1 MALFSVGA
9 LALWWAEST
18 GWTIESFRLF
28 FLCGAVLNV
37 SWLALGTVYLLWGK
51 AIGNHVRTWLIAG
64 SGFAVGV
71 VFASSAR
78 TTIDPAEFPIG
89 REVFGPGPRIL
100 AAIGSGVPAMLIIVG
115 ALWSSWRVMRRNSPT
130 YSTPTQSSSHSR
142 IVLSPGRL
150 AIGNV
155 VIAVGTLI
163 LSASGL
169 IAGRLGQDRA
179 FAITLLVGVSALF
192 GGFLIASNP
201 TRQQSMQFAPQHL
214 AGTANG

>member
-18 GWTIESFRLF
+18 GWTIEIFRLF

-51 AIGNHVRTWLIAG
+51 SVGNLVRTWLIAG

-71 VFASSAR
+71 VFVSSAR
-78 TTIDPAEFPIG
+78 TVIDPAKFPVG

-100 AAIGSGVPAMLIIVG
+100 AAIGSGVPALLIIGG
-115 ALWSSWRVMRRNSPT
+115 ALWSTWRVMRRNSPT
-130 YSTPTQSSSHSR
+130 YPTPTLASGSSR
-142 IVLSPGRL
+142 IVMSPGRL
-150 AIGNV
+150 AVGNI

-179 FAITLLVGVSALF
+179 FAITLLIGVSALF
-192 GGFLIASNP
+192 GGFLIASNSS
-201 TRQQSMQFAPQHL
+201 RQRSVQFALQHL
-214 AGTANG
+214 SGGANG